1 MSFRVG
7 RQDVLFVALAGVM
20 IFLGVRLVRMVQ
32 AAQIPP
38 DALHADIAQRVV
50 RESQGTTIVLPLPAK
65 PGNIYMRGRK
75 SHILAAGSR
84 QVPSC
89 FVDPSLLDESQ
100 LADISGR
107 LCQLLEIDP
116 AETYD
121 DLLARRAEGRRFAW
135 VAREISQEQAQAI
148 RELDNRAVGIEYEWR
163 REYPLGNLAG
173 PVLGFNNDED
183 APGGGIHS
191 ALARAIQAQSGKRI
205 VRGDAGRRPIWG
217 EGELSER
224 PTDGC
229 NVYTSIDVN
238 IQQVLEQ
245 SLAEAAEAAGAKWA
259 TGVVINPWTGDVLA
273 MASVPTFDPNH
284 FGDTPPEHML
294 NRAIATPYEPGSALK
309 PIFAAAAVERG
320 LLSYQSKLDGEDGTY
335 YAHRGGRITD
345 HGSRY
350 GMITLWRALVK
361 SSNIVMSKVGEIL
374 GNERLY
380 EIAHEWGFGDRTAI
394 GLPGESPGIIRD
406 LEDWD
411 GYSMRR
417 VPFGQEISVTALQM
431 AMAYGAIANG
441 GVLMKPRLAL
451 RITDPQGRE
460 LWASQPMAVR
470 RVLSPAVAAETL
482 DVLADVVEEGTGK
495 NARMDRWVAWGKT
508 GTAQIAGQGGY
519 VDGAYTGTWVGGAPK
534 SRPAA
539 VCLISIYW
547 PDRHKK
553 YYGGIVA
560 APYVKDV
567 LEKTLTYLHVMPD
580 RP

>member
-89 FVDPSLLDESQ
+89 FVDPSLLDKSQ

>member
-1 MSFRVG
+1 MSIRIG

-50 RESQGTTIVLPLPAK
+50 RESQGTRMVLPLPAK
-65 PGNIYMRGRK
+65 PGNVYMRGRK

-89 FVDPSLLDESQ
+89 FVDPSLLDEKQLAELSGTLSQ
-100 LADISGR
+100 LLDV
-107 LCQLLEIDP
+107 DP
-116 AETYD
+116 AETYY
-121 DLLARRAEGRRFAW
+121 DLLVRRSQGRRFVW
-135 VAREISQEQAQAI
+135 VAREISEDQARAV
-148 RELDNRAVGIEYEWR
+148 RNLDNRAVGIQYEWR

-173 PVLGFNNDED
+173 PVLGFNNDEN

-191 ALARAIQAQSGKRI
+191 ALARAIQAQAGKRI

-217 EGELSER
+217 AFELSER
-224 PTDGC
+224 PIDGC

-238 IQQVLEQ
+238 IQQALEE
-245 SLAEAAEAAGAKWA
+245 SLAEAAEAASAKWA

-284 FGDTPPEHML
+284 FSDTPSEHMQ
-294 NRAIATPYEPGSALK
+294 NRAITMPYEPGSALK
-309 PIFAAAAVERG
+309 TMFAASAVEKG
-320 LLSYQSKLDGEDGTY
+320 LMTYQTHIDCENGTY

-345 HGSRY
+345 HGNQY
-350 GMITLWRALVK
+350 GSIPLWRVIVK
-361 SSNIVMSKVGEIL
+361 SSNIGMAKVGERF
-374 GNERLY
+374 GARGLY
-380 EIAHEWGFGDRTAI
+380 ETAREWGFGEETGI
-394 GLPGESPGIIRD
+394 GLPGESPGILRD
-406 LEDWD
+406 LDMWD
-411 GYSMRR
+411 GYSVRR
-417 VPFGQEISVTALQM
+417 VPFGQEISTTALQV
-431 AMAYGAIANG
+431 AMAYGAVANG
-441 GVLMKPRLAL
+441 GILMKPRLAM

-460 LWASQPMAVR
+460 LWASQPTAVR

-482 DVLADVVEEGTGK
+482 DVLADVVEKGTGK

-508 GTAQIAGQGGY
+508 GTAQIAGPGGY

-553 YYGGIVA
+553 YYGGTVA